1 MIHLFDIECST
12 TDCSINKFQIV
23 RHLLFFQTKCF
34 VFQFYIKLQLDIAL
48 SHIKLYF
55 HVEIEYYTRMSHD
68 RSIAHAHYFDQ
79 SNTNTVIVHFRVFRL
94 FVFHLF
100 TYLFYSYS

>member
-1 MIHLFDIECST
+1 MIHLFDIDCST
-12 TDCSINKFQIV
+12 TDCSINKFQIM

-34 VFQFYIKLQLDIAL
+34 VFQFYIKFAVRY
-48 SHIKLYF
+48 SSFSIKLHF
-55 HVEIEYYTRMSHD
+55 HVEIEHSTRMSHD